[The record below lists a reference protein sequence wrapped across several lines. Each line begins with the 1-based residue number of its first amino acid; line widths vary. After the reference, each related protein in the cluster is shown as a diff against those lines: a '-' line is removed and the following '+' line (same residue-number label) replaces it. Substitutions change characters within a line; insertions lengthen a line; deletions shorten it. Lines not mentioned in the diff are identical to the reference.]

1 MLSFA
6 VVQDE
11 LTSTGANDV
20 VLQAMI
26 VALRSAIVAGVSL
39 SRAIWQQVK
48 APSLHFAFRRP
59 SVPRD
64 RGVSPLGVQM
74 SVSQRRI
81 SGSVTRTQ
89 TSESTAQ
96 TGKGT

>member
-20 VLQAMI
+20 VLEAMI

-48 APSLHFAFRRP
+48 APSLHSRFEGRVCHAI
-59 SVPRD
+59 
-64 RGVSPLGVQM
+64 GVSPLGVQM
-74 SVSQRRI
+74 SVSQRRKV
-81 SGSVTRTQ
+81 G
-89 TSESTAQ
+89 
-96 TGKGT
+96 G